1 MSEEEQLPEEQCKR
15 VRVSR
20 SLKVRSEKMTQS
32 NTYSPQGV
40 RNTFRVPEGG
50 MAIEVSNNKEI
61 SGGRK
66 NGEKNRFCHLSKK
79 SKRGS
84 INIDERERESGSYL
98 VRC

>member
-1 MSEEEQLPEEQCKR
+1 MSEEEQLPEEQWKR

-61 SGGRK
+61 SGGRMEK
-66 NGEKNRFCHLSKK
+66 QIDFAICRRRANGEA
-79 SKRGS
+79 
-84 INIDERERESGSYL
+84 
-98 VRC
+98 